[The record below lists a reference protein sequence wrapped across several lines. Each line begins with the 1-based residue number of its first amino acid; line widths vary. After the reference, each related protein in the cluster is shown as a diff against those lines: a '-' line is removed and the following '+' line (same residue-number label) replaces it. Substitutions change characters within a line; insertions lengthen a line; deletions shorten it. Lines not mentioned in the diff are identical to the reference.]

1 MVLRHLIYKWV
12 LIQVLFVVIILRLM
26 HHVNRRLPCFYK
38 PLDIR
43 RCLLAKW
50 LVEFH
55 HAFVGSVREK
65 LLVLFHKLLHVFFV
79 NLIRYLL
86 LVKASYLT
94 TRQRILLLMLNII
107 ALSLNRISTYHYM
120 SSFCLGFSLA
130 IWHIWCRFHI
140 LKLSYYHFIFYF
152 FGIIPFLDF
161 LNYLEVFR
169 FWLLCKVKAC
179 SNRT

>member
-43 RCLLAKW
+43 RCLLAEW

-107 ALSLNRISTYHYM
+107 ALSLNRISTYHYV
-120 SSFCLGFSLA
+120 SSFSLGFSLA
-130 IWHIWCRFHI
+130 IWHIWCRFHF
-140 LKLSYYHFIFYF
+140 LKLSYYHFINF